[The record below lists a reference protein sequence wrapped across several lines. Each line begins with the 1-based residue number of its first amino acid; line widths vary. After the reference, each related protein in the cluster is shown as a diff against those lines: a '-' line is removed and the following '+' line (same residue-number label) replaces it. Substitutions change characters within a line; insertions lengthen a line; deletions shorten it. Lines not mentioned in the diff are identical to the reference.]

1 MENHHSG
8 AELLERMKN
17 GDEQAFAAVYRQYH
31 PSLYAFILR
40 YCKVPSL
47 AEDLVHDVFLKV
59 WEIRARIQPG
69 LPFAGYLYRI
79 ARNHVFKTLQRA
91 ATDRTLREHI
101 LSRLSATPDGGTPEQ
116 VVKSKEYDRL
126 FHEALNQMPPQR
138 LNVFRL
144 CRQEGRTYDEAAEIL
159 GISRNAVKKH
169 MVLGMRFIHDYIFR
183 YGGVS
188 LAIAF
193 ALKNYFPD
201 GVPSL

>member
-1 MENHHSG
+1 MDSNLSG
-8 AELLERMKN
+8 TDLLIRMKN

-31 PSLYAFILR
+31 PSLYVFMLR

-59 WEIRARIQPG
+59 WEIRDRIQPE

-79 ARNHVFKTLQRA
+79 ARNHAFKTLQRA
-91 ATDRTLREHI
+91 ATDRSLREQI
-101 LSRLSATPDGGTPEQ
+101 LAQLNIAPEAGNPEQ
-116 VVKSKEYDRL
+116 LIKSKEYDRL

-183 YGGVS
+183 YGGIS

-193 ALKNYFPD
+193 HLKNYFPD

>member
-1 MENHHSG
+1 MDSNLSG
-8 AELLERMKN
+8 TDLLVRMKG
-17 GDEQAFAAVYRQYH
+17 GDEQAFAAIYRQYH
-31 PSLYAFILR
+31 PSLYMFILR

-59 WEIRARIQPG
+59 WEIRHRIQPE
-69 LPFAGYLYRI
+69 LPFTGYIYRI
-79 ARNHVFKTLQRA
+79 ARNHVFKTLERA
-91 ATDRTLREHI
+91 ATDRGLREQI
-101 LSRLSATPDGGTPEQ
+101 LAQLNALPEGFHPEQ

-126 FHEALNQMPPQR
+126 FHEALNHMPPQR

-188 LAIAF
+188 LSVAF
-193 ALKNYFPD
+193 FFKNYF
-201 GVPSL
+201 